1 MKHFTHLTLAAAL
14 VILLPSLS
22 EAGAPLICHPFQTT
36 GAELLPWGTGPGW
49 NTPEPRYD
57 VRRLTADTLRLL
69 TPEAPVLA
77 RMENMRRAVIY
88 AGRDRRVAEE
98 LLAAVAA
105 RVTDTASPLALFDA
119 GYLIETLKQA
129 APMNGRPVTA
139 ADGYT
144 MVKKAILVG
153 GSNAE
158 MEFAAALMTSGT
170 TSAAHLQRAR
180 AATPA
185 ESMLARNLTSVGW

>member
-1 MKHFTHLTLAAAL
+1 
-14 VILLPSLS
+14 
-22 EAGAPLICHPFQTT
+22 
-36 GAELLPWGTGPGW
+36 
-49 NTPEPRYD
+49 
-57 VRRLTADTLRLL
+57 
-69 TPEAPVLA
+69 
-77 RMENMRRAVIY
+77 MENMRRAVIY
-88 AGRDRRVAEE
+88 AGRDLRVAEE

-105 RVTDTASPLALFDA
+105 RVTDTPSPLALFDA
-119 GYLIETLKQA
+119 GYLIESLKQA
-129 APMNGRPVTA
+129 APINGRPVTA

-185 ESMLARNLTSVGW
+185 ESVLARNITSLGW